1 MAVAYLSEVFRSIQG
16 EGMHAGEAGVFV
28 RFAGCNLACSYC
40 DSPAARTRSATFSI
54 QDAGGETQVANP
66 FDCDGLV
73 RMMVED
79 SDHPS
84 LAVLTGGEPLLQA
97 AALKHIIR
105 GLKARGFST
114 YLETNGTLP
123 GEMGEVRDA
132 VDFVSMDIKLPS
144 GQGGRDL
151 SREHGE
157 FLRVVRDLPAA
168 VKIVIPGVASDG
180 EILDAV
186 RLVADSAPAL
196 PVFLQPVFRQERPEV
211 PGERLLRLQTEA
223 SAMLRDV
230 RISVQMHK
238 ILGIR

>member
-16 EGMHAGEAGVFV
+16 EGMHAGVAGVFV

-40 DSPAARTRSATFSI
+40 DSPAAGTRSATFSI

-66 FDCDGLV
+66 VDCDGLV
-73 RMMVED
+73 RMVVEGP
-79 SDHPS
+79 DHPG

-97 AALKHIIR
+97 AALKHLIR

-123 GEMGEVRDA
+123 GEMAEVRDA

-168 VKIVIPGVASDG
+168 VKIVIPGVAPDG

-196 PVFLQPVFRQERPEV
+196 PVFLQPVFRRERPEV
-211 PGERLLRLQTEA
+211 PGERLLRLQTGA
-223 SAMLRDV
+223 SALLRDV